1 MQMQMI
7 NPNTSGKGTMSK
19 LVAAVLYIQ
28 NTAAAAAISAA
39 AQAARFY
46 MHMAGWEP
54 RSPFHIKAEDLFC
67 FVRS

>member
-39 AQAARFY
+39 A
-46 MHMAGWEP
+46 
-54 RSPFHIKAEDLFC
+54 
-67 FVRS
+67 